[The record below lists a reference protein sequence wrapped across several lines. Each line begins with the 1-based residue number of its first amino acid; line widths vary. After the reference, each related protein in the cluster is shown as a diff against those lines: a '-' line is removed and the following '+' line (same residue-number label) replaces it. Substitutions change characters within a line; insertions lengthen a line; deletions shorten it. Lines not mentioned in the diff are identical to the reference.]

1 MKKNA
6 VNTDKVYKLKGESA
20 PLSFTLPSRNTKR
33 YPLLYFDEDN
43 NVNRPLRY
51 AINQKSP
58 FEDEQDGNAIL
69 EPIVFENGFL
79 SVPKNNPVLQQFLH
93 YHPLNGI
100 SFMQVDYEKDAA
112 KEVEQLTYEV
122 DALIEARQLSVDQLE
137 TISRVLFNRDPNKF
151 TTSELKRDILI
162 YAKRDPRGFLSIIQ
176 DPMLKLQS
184 NIHVFFENKLLTFRN
199 NNKEV
204 WFNTPSVKKK
214 MLTVSYGDDPYFEVA
229 QYLKT
234 DDGIDALKM
243 LENNLDL

>member
-1 MKKNA
+1 MKKSVA
-6 VNTDKVYKLKGESA
+6 SSDKVYKLKGQSA

-43 NVNRPLRY
+43 NVNRTLRY
-51 AINQKSP
+51 SINQKSP

-79 SVPKNNPVLQQFLH
+79 SVPRTNPVLQQFLH
-93 YHPLNGI
+93 YHPLNGV
-100 SFMQVDYEKDAA
+100 SFIQVDSEKDAA
-112 KEVEQLTYEV
+112 KEVEQLTSEV

-137 TISRVLFNRDPNKF
+137 TVARVLFGKDPNKF
-151 TTSELKRDILI
+151 TTSELKRDVLI
-162 YAKRDPRGFLSIIQ
+162 YAKRDPRGFLNMLH

-214 MLTVSYGDDPYFEVA
+214 MLTVSYGEDPYFAVS
-229 QYLKT
+229 QFLKT